1 MLLRFRERCWKLG
14 GLCWIFGAAGVRGG
28 SAGTWGLYALRGFAL
43 SLILNVNLAA
53 VALSPFRAV
62 HAALGA
68 AIRAAVAMSPFAV
81 RGAADQ
87 VQCMQRCTAAVCT
100 PASSA
105 SCSQA
110 VLHAARR
117 VSRAD
122 SCPQLAVLSCT
133 DPPVCTAPSGT
144 AGQPCTACCSRLLLQ
159 RAELRERAPR
169 GVLSVISSFFCLHVQ
184 ITRRQHV
191 TAWCCSSAASLP
203 PLAVSPQHS
212 APIQLHQHRVLSHR
226 CSALPPCVCLHCST
240 AAALLWLLWS
250 LQGLQQCSAVQ

>member
-1 MLLRFRERCWKLG
+1 MLCSVTDIKCKLG
-14 GLCWIFGAAGVRGG
+14 SCG
-28 SAGTWGLYALRGFAL
+28 SQSIQSSARC
-43 SLILNVNLAA
+43 SRSCHPCSCCNV
-53 VALSPFRAV
+53 SICSERSSRPGSV
-62 HAALGA
+62 HAALHGCCLHTCK
-68 AIRAAVAMSPFAV
+68 
-81 RGAADQ
+81 
-87 VQCMQRCTAAVCT
+87 QCFMQPT
-100 PASSA
+100 SA

-159 RAELRERAPR
+159 HAELRERAPR